1 MGERIAHRGPD
12 DSGIFDDG
20 RAALSFRRLSII
32 DLDRGVQPMKS
43 EDDRYV
49 IVFNGEIYNF
59 KELRAELERRGV
71 SFSTSSDTEVILKSY
86 MTYGKDAV
94 PMLRGMFAF
103 VIYDRQEGKLF
114 GARDWFGIK
123 PFYYT
128 EVGGAFLFGSEIK
141 SFLDYPG
148 FEKKINR
155 DALKMYLEFQYSPL
169 PETIFS
175 GVYRLMP
182 GTMFF
187 YDGENGLVTEKYFEP
202 EYSPEKR
209 SFENAVSLIDG
220 TVVSSVAYH
229 QIADVEVGSFLSGGV
244 DSSYVASVVK
254 PMKRI
259 PSGSAWADLTK
270 RRLP

>member
-1 MGERIAHRGPD
+1 
-12 DSGIFDDG
+12 
-20 RAALSFRRLSII
+20 
-32 DLDRGVQPMKS
+32 
-43 EDDRYV
+43 
-49 IVFNGEIYNF
+49 
-59 KELRAELERRGV
+59 
-71 SFSTSSDTEVILKSY
+71 

-175 GVYRLMP
+175 GVYR
-182 GTMFF
+182 
-187 YDGENGLVTEKYFEP
+187 K
-202 EYSPEKR
+202 
-209 SFENAVSLIDG
+209 
-220 TVVSSVAYH
+220 TV
-229 QIADVEVGSFLSGGV
+229 L
-244 DSSYVASVVK
+244 
-254 PMKRI
+254 
-259 PSGSAWADLTK
+259 
-270 RRLP
+270 

>member
-1 MGERIAHRGPD
+1 MCGFAGFFGGDIADRRGTAEKMGERIAHRGPD
-12 DSGIFDDG
+12 DSG
-20 RAALSFRRLSII
+20 RRLSII

-141 SFLDYPG
+141 S
-148 FEKKINR
+148 
-155 DALKMYLEFQYSPL
+155 S
-169 PETIFS
+169 
-175 GVYRLMP
+175 
-182 GTMFF
+182 
-187 YDGENGLVTEKYFEP
+187 
-202 EYSPEKR
+202 
-209 SFENAVSLIDG
+209 
-220 TVVSSVAYH
+220 
-229 QIADVEVGSFLSGGV
+229 
-244 DSSYVASVVK
+244 
-254 PMKRI
+254 
-259 PSGSAWADLTK
+259 
-270 RRLP
+270 

>member
-1 MGERIAHRGPD
+1 
-12 DSGIFDDG
+12 
-20 RAALSFRRLSII
+20 
-32 DLDRGVQPMKS
+32 
-43 EDDRYV
+43 
-49 IVFNGEIYNF
+49 
-59 KELRAELERRGV
+59 
-71 SFSTSSDTEVILKSY
+71 
-86 MTYGKDAV
+86 
-94 PMLRGMFAF
+94 MLRGMFAF

-244 DSSYVASVVK
+244 DSSYVASGRQADENVFRRV
-254 PMKRI
+254 
-259 PSGSAWADLTK
+259 SAWADLTK
-270 RRLP
+270 RRLPQGFRKGSGCRTG